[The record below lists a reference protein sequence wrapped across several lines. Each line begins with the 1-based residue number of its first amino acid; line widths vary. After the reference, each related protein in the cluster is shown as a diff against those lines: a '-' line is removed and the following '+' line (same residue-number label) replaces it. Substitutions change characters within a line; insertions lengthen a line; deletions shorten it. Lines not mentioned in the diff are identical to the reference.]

1 MLVSVPCLGK
11 QKENHLMELKEI
23 KKIVEMMTEND
34 LAEFLLEE
42 EAFTLQL
49 KRGTAGVVT
58 QMVSAPQMMAAPA
71 VAPAFAA
78 APAPAAAAVD
88 ENAGLIEIKS
98 PMVGTFYSSPS
109 PESPAFVQ
117 IGQDVTADTVV
128 CIIEAMKVMNE
139 IQAEVK
145 GKIKKVLADNATPVQ
160 FGQTLFL
167 VDPA

>member
-1 MLVSVPCLGK
+1 
-11 QKENHLMELKEI
+11 MELKEI

-49 KRGTAGVVT
+49 KRGTAGIT
-58 QMVSAPQMMAAPA
+58 QIVSAPHQMMAAPA
-71 VAPAFAA
+71 AASSAAPVAA
-78 APAPAAAAVD
+78 APAAPAADA
-88 ENAGLIEIKS
+88 NAGLIEIKS

-109 PESPAFVQ
+109 PDADSFVQ
-117 IGQDVTADTVV
+117 IGQDITADSVV

-145 GKIKKVLADNATPVQ
+145 GKIKKILVDNATPVQ
-160 FGQTLFL
+160 FGQALFL
-167 VDPA
+167 VEPA

>member
-1 MLVSVPCLGK
+1 
-11 QKENHLMELKEI
+11 MELKEI

-49 KRGTAGVVT
+49 KRGTAGIT
-58 QMVSAPQMMAAPA
+58 QIVSAPQQMMAAPA
-71 VAPAFAA
+71 TVASAA
-78 APAPAAAAVD
+78 APVVAAPVAAN

-98 PMVGTFYSSPS
+98 PMVGTFYRSPS
-109 PESPAFVQ
+109 PDSDVFVQ

-139 IQAEVK
+139 IQSEVK
-145 GKIKKVLADNATPVQ
+145 GKIKKILVDNATPVQ
-160 FGQTLFL
+160 FGQALFL
-167 VDPA
+167 VEPA

>member
-1 MLVSVPCLGK
+1 
-11 QKENHLMELKEI
+11 MELKEI

-49 KRGTAGVVT
+49 KRGTAGIT
-58 QMVSAPQMMAAPA
+58 QVVSAPHQMVAAPAAAPVAAAPAAAPVAAPA
-71 VAPAFAA
+71 VN
-78 APAPAAAAVD
+78 

-98 PMVGTFYSSPS
+98 PMVGTFYRSPS
-109 PESPAFVQ
+109 PDADSFVQ
-117 IGQDVTADTVV
+117 IGQDVSPETVV

-145 GKIKKVLADNATPVQ
+145 GKIKKILVDNATPVQ
-160 FGQTLFL
+160 FGQALFL
-167 VDPA
+167 VEPA

>member
-1 MLVSVPCLGK
+1 
-11 QKENHLMELKEI
+11 MELKEI

-49 KRGTAGVVT
+49 KRGTAGIT
-58 QMVSAPQMMAAPA
+58 QIVSAPHQMVAAPS
-71 VAPAFAA
+71 AA
-78 APAPAAAAVD
+78 APVQAAAASPAAPVAD
-88 ENAGLIEIKS
+88 ANAGLIEIKS

-109 PESPAFVQ
+109 PDASAFVQ
-117 IGQDVTADTVV
+117 VGQDITADSVV

-145 GKIKKVLADNATPVQ
+145 GKIKKILVDNATPVQ
-160 FGQTLFL
+160 FGQALFL
-167 VDPA
+167 VEPA